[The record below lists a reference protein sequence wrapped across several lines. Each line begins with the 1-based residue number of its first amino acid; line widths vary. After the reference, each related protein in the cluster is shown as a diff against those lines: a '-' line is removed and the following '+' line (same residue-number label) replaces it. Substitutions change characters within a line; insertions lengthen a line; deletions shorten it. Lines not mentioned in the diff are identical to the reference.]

1 MNKRQ
6 AKKRKKKSMQK
17 VLNGRKYV
25 LIDEFP
31 SLSISQN
38 IIEQT
43 RVPVDELVS
52 VLEKTDE
59 NNLVPAL
66 VLLASQVH
74 NEDEELISC
83 EKV

>member
-43 RVPVDELVS
+43 RVPIDELVS

-66 VLLASQVH
+66 VLLASQKH
-74 NEDEELISC
+74 NEDEELIFC